1 MWVIK
6 FKDIDPDTG
15 EISQEQV
22 LAQSMNPLHADM
34 ICEALAL
41 ADFDQPNRVYFSVH
55 HVDENDNDKS

>member
-15 EISQEQV
+15 KIAQEQV

-34 ICEALAL
+34 ICEALTL
-41 ADFDQPNRVYFSVH
+41 ADSDQPNREYFYMH
-55 HVDENDNDKS
+55 IDKKEDDKS

>member
-15 EISQEQV
+15 RIAQEQV

-34 ICEALAL
+34 ICEALSL
-41 ADFDQPNRVYFSVH
+41 ADFDQPNREYFYIH
-55 HVDENDNDKS
+55 IDKKEDDKS